1 VSTAMRLKRTGTTK
15 RPCYRI
21 VVIDSRNA
29 NKGGII
35 ANVGINNPRDS
46 KAESQWKLDEE
57 GILGWLKKGAQP
69 SESVKSLLSKAGLWA
84 KFKTP
89 VKA

>member
-1 VSTAMRLKRTGTTK
+1 MSTAMRLKRTGTTK

-35 ANVGINNPRDS
+35 ANVGINNPRDN
-46 KAESQWKLDEE
+46 KAEVQWKLEE
-57 GILGWLKKGAQP
+57 PVILDWLKKGAQP
-69 SESVKSLLSKAGLWA
+69 SESVRTILNKSGIWA

>member
-1 VSTAMRLKRTGTTK
+1 MSTAMRLKRTGTTK

-29 NKGGII
+29 NKGAII
-35 ANVGINNPRDS
+35 ANVGINNPRDAKS
-46 KAESQWKLDEE
+46 ASQWVLQEPVIMD
-57 GILGWLKKGAQP
+57 WLKKGAQP
-69 SESVKSLLSKAGLWA
+69 SESVRTILNKAGIWA
-84 KFKTP
+84 KFKAP